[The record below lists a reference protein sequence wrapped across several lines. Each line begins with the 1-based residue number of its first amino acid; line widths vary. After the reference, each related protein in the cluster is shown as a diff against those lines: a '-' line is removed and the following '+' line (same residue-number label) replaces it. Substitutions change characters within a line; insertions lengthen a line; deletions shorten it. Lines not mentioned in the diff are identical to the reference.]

1 MALTII
7 KATGVDV
14 AGLSAVIGG
23 GGPKITSIGYLGNDT
38 ATDPAGGQTI
48 TLNGSGFVSGF
59 KILLNGSQVSV
70 VSFVSSTQVTFIS
83 PVKTVGTYI
92 LYLINPDGG
101 TAISVPGVEYSGVP
115 SWSTATGSL
124 ASTTQSTS
132 ISVTVA
138 ATSDS
143 AVSYSLFSGTLP
155 AGVTLNS
162 STGVISGTTPAVASN
177 TTYSFVIRA
186 TDAQNQ
192 DTDRSFSITV
202 NAANATPTIE
212 YLVVAGGGS
221 AGSASPSRGPSAG
234 GGAGGFLDGTM
245 SVGSSLT
252 ISVGAGGA
260 TTTWLASTPYEY
272 SGNNGAN
279 SSIVG
284 SNSITAT
291 GGGGGA
297 GSNAAKPGLNGG
309 SGGGGNWAG
318 QQTVAATGIS
328 GQGFAGAITTGTQ
341 YACGGGGG
349 AGGVGGAA
357 GGFGIANGGAG
368 KSSSIS
374 GTSTTYAGG
383 GGGGGTG
390 TVMGAGNWIGGT
402 ATDGGAAGLVTGNGT
417 AAANNLGGGG
427 GGTGGGF
434 GGTNAGG
441 NGGAGGS
448 GIVIIRYAS
457 TYDAAAATTGSP
469 TITVAGGY
477 RVYKFTASGSITF

>member
-38 ATDPAGGQTI
+38 ATEPAGGATI

-59 KILLNGSQVSV
+59 KILINGIQVSV

-83 PVKTVGTYI
+83 PVRSTGTYI
-92 LYLINPDGG
+92 LYLVNPDGG
-101 TAISVPGVEYSGVP
+101 TAVSVPGVEYSGVP

-124 ASTTQSTS
+124 ASQVQASS
-132 ISVTVA
+132 INVTVA

-162 STGVISGTTPAVASN
+162 STGVLSGTTPAVVSN

-202 NAANATPTIE
+202 NAANAPLAVE

-221 AGSASPSRGPSAG
+221 AGSAAAGRGVSGG

-260 TTTWLASTPYEY
+260 TTTFLTTAPYEY
-272 SGNNGAN
+272 SGNKGVN

-284 SNSITAT
+284 SNTVTAA

-297 GSNAAKPGLNGG
+297 GSQASAAATSGG
-309 SGGGGNWAG
+309 SGGGSGWSAASVAG
-318 QQTVAATGIS
+318 TGIL
-328 GQGFAGAITTGTQ
+328 GQGFAGRTTLTGE
-341 YACGGGGG
+341 YAGGGGGG
-349 AGGVGGAA
+349 AGGIGGAA
-357 GGFGIANGGAG
+357 GGLAGANGGAG

-374 GTSTTYAGG
+374 GTSITYAGG
-383 GGGGGTG
+383 GGGGGSDAISG
-390 TVMGAGNWIGGT
+390 TWPSGT
-402 ATDGGAAGLVTGNGT
+402 ATGGGGAGILKGNGY

-427 GGTGGGF
+427 GGSGGDF
-434 GGTNAGG
+434 GHTSVGG

-448 GIVIIRYAS
+448 GVVIIRYAD
-457 TYDAAAATTGSP
+457 TYDAAASTTGSP